1 MLLHRARIL
10 ADREWKAMNNKKLWN
25 VMVTGGA
32 GYVGSALIPK
42 LLSEGHNVT
51 VLDLFIYGEDLFTAH
66 RSNPRFREVK
76 GDLRDPVAVKTALQG
91 ANAVIHLAC
100 ISNDPSF
107 ELNPELGKSINYDCF
122 RPLVRASKEAGV
134 KRFIYASSSSV
145 YGVKEE
151 AEVTEELAL
160 QPLTDYSK
168 FKAMCEDVL
177 AAERERD
184 FVTCTLRPSTVC
196 GYAPRQRLDVVV
208 NILSN
213 FAYHTGKIRVFGG
226 AQKRPNIHIED
237 MTDLY
242 CFILQQ
248 ADSAIDGQVFNAGYE
263 NHTVMQL
270 ANLVNGV
277 MGGNLAIDVQ
287 PSDDMRS
294 YHVSS
299 SRLARSLG
307 FSASHSIE
315 SAARGL
321 IDAFKENRLF
331 DPMNNP
337 MYFNIKR
344 MQQLNLR

>member
-1 MLLHRARIL
+1 
-10 ADREWKAMNNKKLWN
+10 
-25 VMVTGGA
+25 MVTGGA
-32 GYVGSALIPK
+32 GYVGSSLIPK
-42 LLSEGHNVT
+42 LLDEGHNVT
-51 VLDLFIYGEDLFTAH
+51 VLDLYIYGEDIFKDY

-76 GDLRDPVAVKTALQG
+76 GDLRDPLAVKNALQG

-122 RPLVRASKEAGV
+122 LPLVRASKDAGV
-134 KRFIYASSSSV
+134 RRFIYASSSSV
-145 YGVKEE
+145 YGVKDE
-151 AEVTEELAL
+151 AAVTEELSL

-177 AAERERD
+177 ENERAPG

-242 CFILQQ
+242 CLILQQ
-248 ADSAIDGQVFNAGYE
+248 PDSAIDGQIFNAGYE
-263 NHTVMQL
+263 NHTVLQL
-270 ANLVNGV
+270 AELVNDV
-277 MGGNLAIDVQ
+277 MGGKLAIDVQ
-287 PSDDMRS
+287 PTDDMRS

-299 SRLARSLG
+299 AKLRRTLG
-307 FSASHSIE
+307 FSATHSIE
-315 SAARGL
+315 NAVRGL
-321 IDAFKENRLF
+321 VDAFKESRLQ

-337 MYFNIKR
+337 MYFNIRR
-344 MQQLNLR
+344 MQQVNLR

>member
-1 MLLHRARIL
+1 
-10 ADREWKAMNNKKLWN
+10 
-25 VMVTGGA
+25 
-32 GYVGSALIPK
+32 
-42 LLSEGHNVT
+42 
-51 VLDLFIYGEDLFTAH
+51 
-66 RSNPRFREVK
+66 
-76 GDLRDPVAVKTALQG
+76 
-91 ANAVIHLAC
+91 
-100 ISNDPSF
+100 
-107 ELNPELGKSINYDCF
+107 
-122 RPLVRASKEAGV
+122 LVRASKEAGA
-134 KRFIYASSSSV
+134 KRFLYASSSSV
-145 YGVKEE
+145 YGVKGET
-151 AEVTEELAL
+151 EVTEELSL

-177 AAERERD
+177 EAEREPG

-237 MTDLY
+237 MTNLY
-242 CFILQQ
+242 CFMLQQ
-248 ADSAIDGQVFNAGYE
+248 PDSAIDGQIFNAGYE

-270 ANLVNGV
+270 ADLVNGV
-277 MGGNLAIDVQ
+277 MGGKLAIEVQ
-287 PSDDMRS
+287 PTDDMRS

-299 SRLARSLG
+299 SKLQRSLG
-307 FSASHSIE
+307 FAASHSIDE
-315 SAARGL
+315 AVRSL
-321 IDAFKENRLF
+321 VDAFREHRLQ

>member
-1 MLLHRARIL
+1 M
-10 ADREWKAMNNKKLWN
+10 MGKKLWN

-32 GYVGSALIPK
+32 GYVGSALVQK
-42 LLSEGHNVT
+42 LLAEGHNVT
-51 VLDLFIYGEDLFTAH
+51 VLDLYMYGEDLFAAH
-66 RSNPRFREVK
+66 RTNSRFREVK
-76 GDLRDPVAVKTALQG
+76 GDLRDAVAVKNALQG

-107 ELNPELGKSINYDCF
+107 ELNPELGKSINFDCF
-122 RPLVRASKEAGV
+122 LPLVRASKEAGV
-134 KRFIYASSSSV
+134 RRFLYASSSSV
-145 YGVKEE
+145 YGVKGE
-151 AEVTEELAL
+151 AEVTEDLAL

-177 AAERERD
+177 EAEREPG

-213 FAYHTGKIRVFGG
+213 YAYHTGKIRVFGG
-226 AQKRPNIHIED
+226 AQKRPNIHVED

-242 CFILQQ
+242 CFMLQQ
-248 ADSAIDGQVFNAGYE
+248 PDAAIDGQIFNAGYE

-277 MGGNLAIDVQ
+277 MGGKLAIDVQ
-287 PSDDMRS
+287 PTDDMRS

-299 SRLARSLG
+299 SKLQRSLG
-307 FSASHSIE
+307 FAASHSIDE
-315 SAARGL
+315 AVRGL
-321 IDAFKENRLF
+321 VDAFKEHRLQ

>member
-1 MLLHRARIL
+1 M
-10 ADREWKAMNNKKLWN
+10 MSNKKRWN

-32 GYVGSALIPK
+32 GYVGSSLIPK

-51 VLDLFIYGEDLFTAH
+51 VLDLYMYGEDLFAAH

-76 GDLRDPVAVKTALQG
+76 GDLRDPIAVKKALQG

-107 ELNPELGKSINYDCF
+107 ELNPDLGKSINYDCF
-122 RPLVRASKEAGV
+122 LPLVRASKEAGV
-134 KRFIYASSSSV
+134 KRFLYASSSSV
-145 YGVKEE
+145 YGVKGES
-151 AEVTEELAL
+151 EVTEDLSL

-177 AAERERD
+177 ESEREPG
-184 FVTCTLRPSTVC
+184 FVICTLRPSTVC

-242 CFILQQ
+242 CFMLQQ
-248 ADSAIDGQVFNAGYE
+248 SDRAIDGQIFNAGYE

-270 ANLVNGV
+270 ADLVNGV
-277 MGGNLAIDVQ
+277 MGGKLAIDVQ
-287 PSDDMRS
+287 PTDDMRS

-299 SRLARSLG
+299 SKLQRSLG
-307 FSASHSIE
+307 FAASHSIDE
-315 SAARGL
+315 AVRSL
-321 IDAFKENRLF
+321 VDAFREHRLQ

>member
-1 MLLHRARIL
+1 
-10 ADREWKAMNNKKLWN
+10 MNNGQKQWN
-25 VMVTGGA
+25 VLVTGGA
-32 GYVGSALIPK
+32 GYVGSSLVPK
-42 LLSEGHNVT
+42 LLAQGHNVT
-51 VLDLFIYGEDLFTAH
+51 VLDLYIYGEDLFSQY
-66 RSNPRFREVK
+66 RDNPRLREVK
-76 GDLRDPVAVKTALQG
+76 GDIRDPAIVKSALEG

-107 ELNPELGKSINYDCF
+107 ELNPDLGKSINYDSF
-122 RPLVRASKEAGV
+122 LPLVRASKDSGV

-145 YGVKEE
+145 YGVKDEP
-151 AEVTEELAL
+151 EVTEELSL

-177 AAERERD
+177 DAEREPG
-184 FVTCTLRPSTVC
+184 FATLTLRPSTVC

-242 CFILQQ
+242 CFMLQQ
-248 ADSAIDGQVFNAGYE
+248 SDSAINGQVFNAGYE

-270 ANLVNGV
+270 ANLVNDV
-277 MGGNLAIDVQ
+277 MGGKLAIDVQ
-287 PSDDMRS
+287 TTDDMRS

-299 SRLARSLG
+299 TKLQRALG

-315 SAARGL
+315 EAVRGL
-321 IDAFKENRLF
+321 VDAFKANRLH

-344 MQQLNLR
+344 MQQLALR

>member
-1 MLLHRARIL
+1 MG
-10 ADREWKAMNNKKLWN
+10 DKKLWN

-32 GYVGSALIPK
+32 GYVGSSLIPK
-42 LLSEGHNVT
+42 LLAAGHGVT
-51 VLDLFIYGEDLFTAH
+51 VLDLYMYGEDLFAAH

-76 GDLRDPVAVKTALQG
+76 GDLRDPVAVKKALQG

-107 ELNPELGKSINYDCF
+107 ELNPELGKSINFDCF
-122 RPLVRASKEAGV
+122 LPLVRASKDVGV
-134 KRFIYASSSSV
+134 KRFLYASSSSV
-145 YGVKEE
+145 YGVKGE

-177 AAERERD
+177 EAEREPG

-226 AQKRPNIHIED
+226 AQKRPNIHVED

-242 CFILQQ
+242 CFMLQQ
-248 ADSAIDGQVFNAGYE
+248 PDSAIDGQIFNAGYE

-277 MGGNLAIDVQ
+277 MGGQLEIDVQ
-287 PSDDMRS
+287 PTDDMRS

-299 SRLARSLG
+299 SKLQRSLG
-307 FSASHSIE
+307 FAASHSIDE
-315 SAARGL
+315 AVRGL
-321 IDAFKENRLF
+321 VDAFKDHRLQ

>member
-1 MLLHRARIL
+1 M
-10 ADREWKAMNNKKLWN
+10 MGKKLWN

-32 GYVGSALIPK
+32 GYVGSALVPK
-42 LLSEGHNVT
+42 LLAEGHNVT
-51 VLDLFIYGEDLFTAH
+51 VLDLYMYGEDLFAAH
-66 RSNPRFREVK
+66 RTNSRFREVK
-76 GDLRDPVAVKTALQG
+76 GDLRDAVAVKNALQG

-107 ELNPELGKSINYDCF
+107 ELNPELGKSINFDCF
-122 RPLVRASKEAGV
+122 LPLVRASKEAGV
-134 KRFIYASSSSV
+134 RRFLYASSSSV
-145 YGVKEE
+145 YGVKGE
-151 AEVTEELAL
+151 AEVTEDLAL

-177 AAERERD
+177 EAEREPG

-213 FAYHTGKIRVFGG
+213 YAYHTGKIRVFGG
-226 AQKRPNIHIED
+226 AQKRPNIHVED

-242 CFILQQ
+242 CFMLQQ
-248 ADSAIDGQVFNAGYE
+248 PDAAIDGQIFNAGYE

-277 MGGNLAIDVQ
+277 MGGKLAIDVQ
-287 PSDDMRS
+287 PTDDMRS

-299 SRLARSLG
+299 SKLQRSLG
-307 FSASHSIE
+307 FAASHSIDE
-315 SAARGL
+315 AVRGL
-321 IDAFKENRLF
+321 VDAFKEHRLQ

>member
-1 MLLHRARIL
+1 MS
-10 ADREWKAMNNKKLWN
+10 KVLWN

-32 GYVGSALIPK
+32 GYVGSSLVPK
-42 LLSEGHNVT
+42 LLDEGHNVT
-51 VLDLFIYGEDLFTAH
+51 VLDLYIYGEDLFKDY

-76 GDLRDPVAVKTALQG
+76 GDLRDPVAVKNALQG

-107 ELNPELGKSINYDCF
+107 ELNPDLGKSINYDCF
-122 RPLVRASKEAGV
+122 LPLVRASKDAGV
-134 KRFIYASSSSV
+134 RRFIYASSSSV
-145 YGVKEE
+145 YGVKDE
-151 AEVTEELAL
+151 AEVTEELSL

-177 AAERERD
+177 EAEREPG
-184 FVTCTLRPSTVC
+184 FITCTLRPSTVC

-242 CFILQQ
+242 CFMLQQ
-248 ADSAIDGQVFNAGYE
+248 PDSAINGQILNAGYE

-270 ANLVNGV
+270 ADLVNGV
-277 MGGNLAIDVQ
+277 MGGKLAIDVQ
-287 PSDDMRS
+287 PTDDMRS

-299 SRLARSLG
+299 AKLRRLLG
-307 FSASHSIE
+307 FSATHSIE
-315 SAARGL
+315 DAVRGL
-321 IDAFKENRLF
+321 VDAFKESRLQ

-344 MQQLNLR
+344 MQQVNLR

>member
-1 MLLHRARIL
+1 
-10 ADREWKAMNNKKLWN
+10 MNNGQKQWN
-25 VMVTGGA
+25 VLVTGGA
-32 GYVGSALIPK
+32 GYVGSSLVPK
-42 LLSEGHNVT
+42 LLAQGHNVT
-51 VLDLFIYGEDLFTAH
+51 VLDLYIYGEDIFSQY
-66 RSNPRFREVK
+66 RDNPRLREVK
-76 GDLRDPVAVKTALQG
+76 GDIRDPAIVKSALEG

-107 ELNPELGKSINYDCF
+107 ELNPDLGKSINYDSF
-122 RPLVRASKEAGV
+122 LPLVRASKDAGV

-145 YGVKEE
+145 YGVKDEP
-151 AEVTEELAL
+151 EVTEELSL

-177 AAERERD
+177 EAEREPG
-184 FVTCTLRPSTVC
+184 FVTLTLRPSTVC

-242 CFILQQ
+242 CFMLQQ
-248 ADSAIDGQVFNAGYE
+248 SDSAINGQVFNAGYE

-270 ANLVNGV
+270 ANLVNDV
-277 MGGNLAIDVQ
+277 MGGKLAIDVQ
-287 PSDDMRS
+287 TTDDMRS

-299 SRLARSLG
+299 TKLQRALG

-315 SAARGL
+315 EAVRGL
-321 IDAFKENRLF
+321 VDAFKENRLH

-344 MQQLNLR
+344 MQQLALR

>member
-1 MLLHRARIL
+1 MSKTH
-10 ADREWKAMNNKKLWN
+10 WN

-32 GYVGSALIPK
+32 GYVGSSLVPK
-42 LLSEGHNVT
+42 LLAEGHNVT
-51 VLDLFIYGEDLFTAH
+51 VLDLYIYGEDLFAEH

-76 GDLRDPVAVKTALQG
+76 GDLRDAAAVKKALQG

-122 RPLVRASKEAGV
+122 QPLVRASKDAGV

-145 YGVKEE
+145 YGVKDEP
-151 AEVTEELAL
+151 EVTEELSL

-168 FKAMCEDVL
+168 FKAMCEEVL
-177 AAERERD
+177 EAEREPG

-242 CFILQQ
+242 CFMLQQ
-248 ADSAIDGQVFNAGYE
+248 SDSAINGQILNAGYE

-270 ANLVNGV
+270 ADLVNDV
-277 MGGNLAIDVQ
+277 MGGKLAIDVQ
-287 PSDDMRS
+287 PTDDMRS

-299 SRLARSLG
+299 SKLQKLLG
-307 FSASHSIE
+307 FSATHSIE
-315 SAARGL
+315 DAVRGL
-321 IDAFKENRLF
+321 VDAFKQHRLQ

>member
-1 MLLHRARIL
+1 
-10 ADREWKAMNNKKLWN
+10 MNKNQEKWN
-25 VMVTGGA
+25 VVVTGGA
-32 GYVGSALIPK
+32 GYVGSSLVPK
-42 LLSEGHNVT
+42 LLAQGHNVT
-51 VLDLFIYGEDLFTAH
+51 VLDLYIYGEDIFGAY
-66 RSNPRFREVK
+66 RDNPRLREIK
-76 GDLRDPVAVKTALQG
+76 GDMRDPAVVKSALEG

-107 ELNPELGKSINYDCF
+107 ELNPDLGKSINYDCF
-122 RPLVRASKEAGV
+122 RPLVRASKDAGV

-145 YGVKEE
+145 YGVKDE
-151 AEVTEELAL
+151 AEVTEELSL

-177 AAERERD
+177 EAEREPG
-184 FVTCTLRPSTVC
+184 FTTLTIRPSTVC

-237 MTDLY
+237 MTNLY
-242 CFILQQ
+242 CYVLQQ
-248 ADSAIDGQVFNAGYE
+248 PESAIDGGIYNAGYE
-263 NHTVMQL
+263 NHTVRQL
-270 ANLVNGV
+270 ANLVNDV
-277 MGGNLAIDVQ
+277 MGGKLAIDVQ
-287 PSDDMRS
+287 PTDDMRS

-299 SRLARSLG
+299 AKLQRELG
-307 FSASHSIE
+307 FTASHSIE
-315 SAARGL
+315 EAVRGL
-321 IDAFKENRLF
+321 VDAFKENRLN

-344 MQQLNLR
+344 MQQLALR

>member
-1 MLLHRARIL
+1 MS
-10 ADREWKAMNNKKLWN
+10 KVLWN

-32 GYVGSALIPK
+32 GYVGSSLVPK
-42 LLSEGHNVT
+42 LLDEGHNVT
-51 VLDLFIYGEDLFTAH
+51 VLDLYIYGEDLFKDY

-76 GDLRDPVAVKTALQG
+76 GDLRDPVAVKNALQG

-107 ELNPELGKSINYDCF
+107 ELNPDLGKSINYDCF
-122 RPLVRASKEAGV
+122 LPLVRASKDAGV
-134 KRFIYASSSSV
+134 RRFIYASSSSV
-145 YGVKEE
+145 YGVKDE
-151 AEVTEELAL
+151 AEVTEELSL

-177 AAERERD
+177 EAEREPG
-184 FVTCTLRPSTVC
+184 FITCTLRPSTVC

-242 CFILQQ
+242 CFMLQQ
-248 ADSAIDGQVFNAGYE
+248 PDSAINGQILNAGYE

-270 ANLVNGV
+270 ADLVNGV
-277 MGGNLAIDVQ
+277 MGGKLAIDVQ
-287 PSDDMRS
+287 PTDDMRS

-299 SRLARSLG
+299 AKLRRLLG
-307 FSASHSIE
+307 FSATHSIE
-315 SAARGL
+315 DAVRGL
-321 IDAFKENRLF
+321 VGAFRESRLQ

-344 MQQLNLR
+344 MQQVNLR

>member
-1 MLLHRARIL
+1 MS
-10 ADREWKAMNNKKLWN
+10 KVLWN

-32 GYVGSALIPK
+32 GYVGSSLVPK
-42 LLSEGHNVT
+42 LLDEGHNVT
-51 VLDLFIYGEDLFTAH
+51 VLDLYIYGEDLFKDY

-76 GDLRDPVAVKTALQG
+76 GDLRDPVAVKNALQG

-107 ELNPELGKSINYDCF
+107 ELNPDLGKSINYDCF
-122 RPLVRASKEAGV
+122 LPLVRASKDAGV

-145 YGVKEE
+145 YGVKDE
-151 AEVTEELAL
+151 AEVTEELSL

-177 AAERERD
+177 EAEREPG
-184 FVTCTLRPSTVC
+184 FITCTLRPSTVC

-242 CFILQQ
+242 CFMLQQ
-248 ADSAIDGQVFNAGYE
+248 PDSAINGQILNAGYE
-263 NHTVMQL
+263 NHTVDATRRPCERCHGRQTRDRRS
-270 ANLVNGV
+270 ADRRY
-277 MGGNLAIDVQ
+277 AIL
-287 PSDDMRS
+287 
-294 YHVSS
+294 
-299 SRLARSLG
+299 SRVVG
-307 FSASHSIE
+307 E
-315 SAARGL
+315 AAP
-321 IDAFKENRLF
+321 IARLF
-331 DPMNNP
+331 GYAFDRRCRSRAGRCLQGKPAAGSDEQSDV
-337 MYFNIKR
+337 FQHQAHATGEFAVR
-344 MQQLNLR
+344 LRRRGCGESRD

>member
-1 MLLHRARIL
+1 MS
-10 ADREWKAMNNKKLWN
+10 NKKLWN
-25 VMVTGGA
+25 VVVTGGA

-42 LLSEGHNVT
+42 LLAEGHSVT
-51 VLDLFIYGEDLFTAH
+51 VLDLFIYGDDLFASY

-76 GDLRDPVAVKTALQG
+76 GDLRNPAAVAEALKD

-107 ELNPELGKSINYDCF
+107 ELNPALGKSINYDCF
-122 RPLVRASKEAGV
+122 LPLVRVSKDNGV

-145 YGVKEE
+145 YGVKDED
-151 AEVTEELAL
+151 EVTEELSL

-168 FKAMCEDVL
+168 FKAMCEEVL
-177 AAERERD
+177 EAEREPG

-226 AQKRPNIHIED
+226 VQKRPNIHIED

-242 CFILQQ
+242 CFMLQQ
-248 ADSAIDGQVFNAGYE
+248 PDSAIDGKVFNAGYE

-270 ANLVNGV
+270 AELVNGV
-277 MGGNLAIDVQ
+277 MGGQLTVDVQ
-287 PSDDMRS
+287 PTDDMRS

-299 SRLARSLG
+299 EKLKRSLG
-307 FSASHSIE
+307 FSATHSIE
-315 SAARGL
+315 DAVHGL
-321 IDAFKENRLF
+321 IGAFKDNRLH

>member
-1 MLLHRARIL
+1 MTNEL
-10 ADREWKAMNNKKLWN
+10 KTWN

-32 GYVGSALIPK
+32 GYVGSRLIPK
-42 LLSEGHNVT
+42 LLAQGHSVT
-51 VLDLFIYGEDLFTAH
+51 VLDLYIYGEDLFAAH
-66 RSNPRFREVK
+66 RGNPKFREVK
-76 GDLRDPVAVKTALQG
+76 GDLRDPVAVKKALEG

-107 ELNPELGKSINYDCF
+107 ELNPDLGKSINYDCF
-122 RPLVRASKEAGV
+122 LPLVRASKDAGV

-145 YGVKEE
+145 YGVKQEG
-151 AEVTEELAL
+151 EVTEELSL

-177 AAERERD
+177 EAEREPG
-184 FVTCTLRPSTVC
+184 FVTTTLRPSTVC
-196 GYAPRQRLDVVV
+196 GYAPRQRMDVVV

-242 CFILQQ
+242 CFMLQQ
-248 ADSAIDGQVFNAGYE
+248 PDAAIDGKIYNAGYE

-270 ANLVNGV
+270 AGLVNGV
-277 MGGNLAIDVQ
+277 MGGKLAVDVQ
-287 PSDDMRS
+287 PTDDMRS

-299 SRLARSLG
+299 AKIQRELG
-307 FSASHSIE
+307 FAAQHSIE
-315 SAARGL
+315 EAVQGL
-321 IDAFKENRLF
+321 VDAFKTNKLQ

-344 MQQLNLR
+344 MQQVSLR

>member
-1 MLLHRARIL
+1 MG
-10 ADREWKAMNNKKLWN
+10 KKLWN

-32 GYVGSALIPK
+32 GYVGSALVPK
-42 LLSEGHNVT
+42 LLAEGHNVT
-51 VLDLFIYGEDLFTAH
+51 VLDLYMYGEDLFAAH
-66 RSNPRFREVK
+66 RANSRFREVK
-76 GDLRDPVAVKTALQG
+76 GDLRDAGAVKNALQD

-107 ELNPELGKSINYDCF
+107 ELNPELGKSINFDCF
-122 RPLVRASKEAGV
+122 LPLVRASKEAGV
-134 KRFIYASSSSV
+134 RRFLYASSSSV
-145 YGVKEE
+145 YGVKGE

-168 FKAMCEDVL
+168 CKAMCEDVL
-177 AAERERD
+177 EAEREPG

-213 FAYHTGKIRVFGG
+213 YAYHTGKIRVFGG
-226 AQKRPNIHIED
+226 AQKRPNIHVED

-242 CFILQQ
+242 CFMLQQ
-248 ADSAIDGQVFNAGYE
+248 PDAAIDGQIFNAGYE

-277 MGGNLAIDVQ
+277 MGGKLAIDVQ
-287 PSDDMRS
+287 PTDDMRS

-299 SRLARSLG
+299 SKLQRSLG
-307 FSASHSIE
+307 FAASHSIDE
-315 SAARGL
+315 AVRGL
-321 IDAFKENRLF
+321 VDAFKEHRLQ

>member
-1 MLLHRARIL
+1 MS
-10 ADREWKAMNNKKLWN
+10 KVLWN

-32 GYVGSALIPK
+32 GYVGSSLIPK
-42 LLSEGHNVT
+42 LLGEGHNVT
-51 VLDLFIYGEDLFTAH
+51 VLDLYIYGEDLFKDY

-76 GDLRDPVAVKTALQG
+76 SDLRDPVAVKNALQG

-107 ELNPELGKSINYDCF
+107 ELNPDLGKSINYDCF
-122 RPLVRASKEAGV
+122 LPLVRASKDAGV
-134 KRFIYASSSSV
+134 RRFIYASSSSV
-145 YGVKEE
+145 YGVKDE
-151 AEVTEELAL
+151 AEVTEELSL

-177 AAERERD
+177 EAEREPG
-184 FVTCTLRPSTVC
+184 FITCTLRPSTVC

-242 CFILQQ
+242 CFMLQQ
-248 ADSAIDGQVFNAGYE
+248 PDSAINGQVFNAGYE

-270 ANLVNGV
+270 ADLVNGV
-277 MGGNLAIDVQ
+277 MGGKLAIDVQ
-287 PSDDMRS
+287 PTDDMRS

-299 SRLARSLG
+299 AKLRQALG
-307 FSASHSIE
+307 FSATHSIE
-315 SAARGL
+315 NAVRGL
-321 IDAFKENRLF
+321 VDAFKESRLQ

-344 MQQLNLR
+344 MQQVNLR